1 MNKIIKAIMPIRSQV
16 CRVDPNGITQPLINQ
31 DNHID
36 DSFTNSKISTILKNQ
51 GLSDIETNNCI
62 KKIIATAKRNRWNI
76 DKIIEGLKWINSQAE
91 SSEGIIV
98 TNNSIKYGIYTYKNH
113 MGINGFRSNLPNS
126 PIIFG
131 ELKYHTINSKGSS
144 YFKIDFGRV
153 VEEGTFEW
161 ISQVKDMALVDG
173 KVTNSNGNVEEGKF
187 EWISQLKDMAL
198 VDGKE
203 TFFSGNFVEGK
214 FEYNTKIKKMV
225 LVEGKAT
232 INGIVRKGKFEYN
245 TEFKSNVLV
254 VGKVTNS
261 DGVSGEGKHEYN
273 TELDEMVFVKGTKTF
288 PNGDVHEGEFEYN
301 SALNEIVL
309 VEGTK
314 KLSNVQVE
322 TGIFEYNTE
331 LKKMVLVSEK

>member
-62 KKIIATAKRNRWNI
+62 KKIIATAEKKKWNI
-76 DKIIEGLKWINSQAE
+76 DKIIDGLEWINSQAE

-98 TNNSIKYGIYTYKNH
+98 TNNSIKYGIYTFKNH

-153 VEEGTFEW
+153 VEEGKFEW

-203 TFFSGNFVEGK
+203 TF
-214 FEYNTKIKKMV
+214 
-225 LVEGKAT
+225 
-232 INGIVRKGKFEYN
+232 NGIVRKGKFEYN
-245 TEFKSNVLV
+245 TEFKSIVLV

-288 PNGDVHEGEFEYN
+288 PNGDVYEGEFEYN

-314 KLSNVQVE
+314 KLSNGQVQE
-322 TGIFEYNTE
+322 GKFEYNTE
-331 LKKMVLVSEK
+331 FNEMWFVKGTKTFPNGDVLEVK

>member
-62 KKIIATAKRNRWNI
+62 KKIIATAEKKKWNI
-76 DKIIEGLKWINSQAE
+76 DKIIDGLEWINSQAE

-98 TNNSIKYGIYTYKNH
+98 TNNSIKYGIYTFKNH

-153 VEEGTFEW
+153 VEEGKFEW

-203 TFFSGNFVEGK
+203 TF
-214 FEYNTKIKKMV
+214 
-225 LVEGKAT
+225 
-232 INGIVRKGKFEYN
+232 NGIVRKGKFEYN
-245 TEFKSNVLV
+245 TEFKSIVLV

-273 TELDEMVFVKGTKTF
+273 TELDAMVFVKGTKTF

-314 KLSNVQVE
+314 KLSNGQVE

>member
-1 MNKIIKAIMPIRSQV
+1 MNKIIKEIMPIRSQV

-62 KKIIATAKRNRWNI
+62 KKIIATAEKKKWNI
-76 DKIIEGLKWINSQAE
+76 DKIIDGLEWINSQAE

-131 ELKYHTINSKGSS
+131 EVKYHTFNSKYALKENDPLFVRFNKLIGSS

-153 VEEGTFEW
+153 VAEGTFEW
-161 ISQVKDMALVDG
+161 ISQLKDMALVDG
-173 KVTNSNGNVEEGKF
+173 KVTNSNGNVE
-187 EWISQLKDMAL
+187 
-198 VDGKE
+198 
-203 TFFSGNFVEGK
+203 EGK

-261 DGVSGEGKHEYN
+261 DGVSGEGKFEYN

-314 KLSNVQVE
+314 KLSNGQVE

>member
-1 MNKIIKAIMPIRSQV
+1 MNKIIKEIMPIRNQV

-62 KKIIATAKRNRWNI
+62 KKIIATAEKKKWNI
-76 DKIIEGLKWINSQAE
+76 DKIIDGLEWINSQAE
-91 SSEGIIV
+91 SNEGIIV

-173 KVTNSNGNVEEGKF
+173 KVTNSNGNVE
-187 EWISQLKDMAL
+187 
-198 VDGKE
+198 
-203 TFFSGNFVEGK
+203 EGK

-314 KLSNVQVE
+314 KLSNGQVE

>member
-62 KKIIATAKRNRWNI
+62 KKIIATAEKKKWNI
-76 DKIIEGLKWINSQAE
+76 DKIIDGLEWINSQAE

-98 TNNSIKYGIYTYKNH
+98 TNNSIKYGIYTFKNH

-153 VEEGTFEW
+153 VEEGKFEW

-173 KVTNSNGNVEEGKF
+173 KVTNSNGNVE
-187 EWISQLKDMAL
+187 
-198 VDGKE
+198 
-203 TFFSGNFVEGK
+203 EGK

-245 TEFKSNVLV
+245 TEFKSIVLV

-273 TELDEMVFVKGTKTF
+273 TELDAMVFVKGTKTF

-314 KLSNVQVE
+314 KLSNGQVE